1 MNFLPQEK
9 EFYMK
14 SNLWKL
20 KLKSMKVEESF
31 KNGILIT
38 ITLKRRLKKNVMIDG
53 KVSHMLLFTKFLT

>member
-14 SNLWKL
+14 NNLWKL
-20 KLKSMKVEESF
+20 RLKSTKVEESF

-38 ITLKRRLKKNVMIDG
+38 TKLKRRLKRNVMIDG
-53 KVSHMLLFTKFLT
+53 KVSHMLLFTKFHT